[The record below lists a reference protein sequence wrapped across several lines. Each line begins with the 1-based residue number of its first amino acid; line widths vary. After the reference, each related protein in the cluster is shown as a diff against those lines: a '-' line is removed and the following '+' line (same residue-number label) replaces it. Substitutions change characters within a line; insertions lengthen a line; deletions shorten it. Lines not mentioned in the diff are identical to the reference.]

1 MRHSAIGLI
10 CLYRANTLDQYLIIK
25 MHFISHFCLIF
36 VALCFGG
43 AVQPPLMQI
52 NQKWFDKLIA
62 FGLKLH

>member
-1 MRHSAIGLI
+1 MSLPCKYVGPIFDDQNAFDIS
-10 CLYRANTLDQYLIIK
+10 CLSYFCCT
-25 MHFISHFCLIF
+25 MFI
-36 VALCFGG
+36 GG